1 MAKTAKSTKKMA
13 KKTAPRG
20 KRSEVFNSA
29 LVPLAAGLPAQIAAN
44 VGGTLARHAY
54 LDWVLGQ
61 VMYSLMEISIKQ
73 GRVIMKLPR
82 PSHYIAAVKDL
93 FGFHGL
99 ETNYDF
105 EELARKLETSERTRN
120 LLTRSVYMR
129 DSSSKEGMVHLARSP
144 WDPGPGGETQPES
157 QKVDRKFLA
166 GRRKD
171 VDDAVRA
178 AEKLQTETNKLL
190 RKMHELRRSRPGFN
204 RRKSPR

>member
-1 MAKTAKSTKKMA
+1 MAKKMA
-13 KKTAPRG
+13 KKTG
-20 KRSEVFNSA
+20 KRFEMINSA
-29 LVPLAAGLPAQIAAN
+29 LVPLATGLPAAIAASIG
-44 VGGTLARHAY
+44 VTLARHAY

-99 ETNYDF
+99 DTGFDF
-105 EELARKLETSERTRN
+105 EDLARRLETSERTRN

-129 DSSSKEGMVHLARSP
+129 DSSSKAVAIHLARSP

-171 VDDAVRA
+171 VDDAIRA
-178 AEKLQTETNKLL
+178 AEKLQAVANRQL

>member
-1 MAKTAKSTKKMA
+1 MARKLA
-13 KKTAPRG
+13 KKLATKTGR
-20 KRSEVFNSA
+20 RVEMINSA
-29 LVPLAAGLPAQIAAN
+29 LVPLAAGLPAVIAAN
-44 VGGTLARHAY
+44 IGGTLARHTY

-93 FGFHGL
+93 FNFHGL
-99 ETNYDF
+99 ETAFDF
-105 EELARKLETSERTRN
+105 EDLARRLETSERTRN

-129 DSSSKEGMVHLARSP
+129 DSSSKQVAIHLARSP

-157 QKVDRKFLA
+157 QPVDRKFLA
-166 GRRKD
+166 RRRKE
-171 VDDAVRA
+171 VDDAVRS
-178 AEKLQTETNKLL
+178 AEKLQAETNKLL

-204 RRKSPR
+204 RRKNPR

>member
-1 MAKTAKSTKKMA
+1 MAKATKKAVRKMA
-13 KKTAPRG
+13 KKTASRG
-20 KRSEVFNSA
+20 RGEVFNSS
-29 LVPLAAGLPAQIAAN
+29 LVPVASGLPAQIAAN
-44 VGGTLARHAY
+44 VGVTLARHAY

-82 PSHYIAAVKDL
+82 PSHYIAAVRDL
-93 FGFHGL
+93 FDFHGL
-99 ETNYDF
+99 ETTFDF
-105 EELARKLETSERTRN
+105 DELARKLETSERTRN

-129 DSSSKEGMVHLARSP
+129 DSSSRAGMVHLARSP
-144 WDPGPGGETQPES
+144 WDPGPGGETQPET

-171 VDDAVRA
+171 VDDAVRS
-178 AEKLQTETNKLL
+178 AERLQTEANRLL